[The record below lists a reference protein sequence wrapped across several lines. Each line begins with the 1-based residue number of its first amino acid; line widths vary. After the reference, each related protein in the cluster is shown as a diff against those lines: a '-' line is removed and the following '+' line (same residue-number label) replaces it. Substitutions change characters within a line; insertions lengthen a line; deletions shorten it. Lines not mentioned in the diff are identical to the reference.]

1 MLENILNGSGNKG
14 SVRRFVAGLVRE
26 QSYLLAARGREIRAA
41 VNGHRNPVKA
51 LKAAINAEHQG
62 VGVIITNED
71 RTQFY
76 FQDKGDSYPIVRY
89 QNCLSF
95 FGGRLDKING
105 EGINGALK
113 RELQEPSE
121 LGDYWG
127 NVVYEAAEELET
139 VKVKDGLGD
148 YNITIYEAVLSN
160 EVFNEL
166 VKAPTGREGTGV
178 VVPKD
183 ELLQHKYIWG
193 LEGVLHTYLTEHLNE
208 EIIPLMSSQCALQ
221 HGSLQQ
227 Y

>member
-1 MLENILNGSGNKG
+1 MLENLLEFGNEGST
-14 SVRRFVAGLVRE
+14 RRFVRNLLRQQG
-26 QSYLLAARGREIRAA
+26 YLLAARAREVRAA
-41 VNGHRNPVKA
+41 VNGHKNPLKA
-51 LKAAINAEHQG
+51 LKAAVNAEHQG

-71 RTQFY
+71 RTKFY

-105 EGINGALK
+105 EGIDGALK
-113 RELQEPSE
+113 RELEEKSE

-127 NVVYEAAEELET
+127 NIVYDAAEELDT
-139 VKVKDGLGD
+139 VKVRVGLGT

-160 EVFNEL
+160 EQFDDL
-166 VKAPTGREGTGV
+166 VDAPTGSEGIGV

-183 ELLQHKYIWG
+183 ELLRHKYIWG
-193 LEGVLHTYLTEHLNE
+193 LEGVLHTYLTEHLDE
-208 EIIPLMSSQCALQ
+208 EVVPQMPSHCALQ
-221 HGSLQQ
+221 HGIQD